1 MLKIHYDKSNQSK
14 YVVHAREVHLV
25 LKMRRPNEW
34 IELGVWFAQRKQ
46 GEEEAAGEG
55 WEIEKEGIQVLP
67 APLFLFSELS
77 YSLLTNQLFI
87 SYSVLP
93 TQLFLFSLL
102 CDSYRIS
109 VISVVHTQ
117 LFCCDNSVIVFYV
130 PQLFLS
136 GSQLFLFWALSC
148 SKLFLFWPYGDRNQR
163 DSSQDCGAGGVR
175 THRNRKQAVLGQK
188 ILLWAVFYMEL
199 NILWIHIDKH

>member
-1 MLKIHYDKSNQSK
+1 
-14 YVVHAREVHLV
+14 
-25 LKMRRPNEW
+25 MRRPNEW

-67 APLFLFSELS
+67 APLFLFSGLS

-102 CDSYRIS
+102 CDSYRIL
-109 VISVVHTQ
+109 VISAVHTQ

-136 GSQLFLFWALSC
+136 GSQLFLFRALSYFC
-148 SKLFLFWPYGDRNQR
+148 SGLTGIGTNGTR
-163 DSSQDCGAGGVR
+163 VR
-175 THRNRKQAVLGQK
+175 TAARAGCVRTGTESRPF
-188 ILLWAVFYMEL
+188 WAKKSCFGLCFYMEL